1 MARGPRINNKVL
13 LRAGLGLM
21 RLNDKPLSRRRSK
34 GRAMLYDLPNGETV
48 PARTC
53 NDHILIAVAKST
65 ENGASLNIEGTDWLL
80 LVMPEV
86 ERTSGRVI
94 AYLLPTQEVV
104 DEARRTHQEW
114 LDSNPNTRGNNTTW
128 TLWFRANGPE
138 KASSYADKW
147 NEYRLSG
154 EATTEQELAE
164 NTPMAEAPQSR
175 NIKGEVEV
183 ARRRIAKV
191 SGVPVE
197 AVKITIDF
205 GI

>member
-1 MARGPRINNKVL
+1 
-13 LRAGLGLM
+13 
-21 RLNDKPLSRRRSK
+21 
-34 GRAMLYDLPNGETV
+34 MLYDLPNGETV
-48 PARTC
+48 RARTC
-53 NDHILIAVAKST
+53 NDHILIAVAKSA
-65 ENGASLNIEGTDWLL
+65 EKGASLNIEGTDWLL

-104 DEARRTHQEW
+104 DEVRRTHQEW
-114 LDSNPNTRGNNTTW
+114 LDSNPNTRGDNTTW
-128 TLWFRANGPE
+128 NLWFRADGPE
-138 KASSYADKW
+138 KASGYADKW

-154 EATTEQELAE
+154 EATTEQDAVEITLI
-164 NTPMAEAPQSR
+164 AEAPQSG
-175 NIKGEVEV
+175 NIKGEVEA

-191 SGVPVE
+191 SGVSVE